1 MIKPSLFVGVRRSIY
16 ETAGSICASDIGEKV
31 MNEKSGK
38 EKFRQQI
45 QRGRVQAGLQAGVYV
60 LVQPHRQAKK
70 ACAPSEQLQ
79 MVKSAL
85 AQFEKKSVLFEEKLI
100 CVF

>member
-1 MIKPSLFVGVRRSIY
+1 MIKPSLFAGVRRSIY
-16 ETAGSICASDIGEKV
+16 GTAGSICASDIGKKV

-45 QRGRVQAGLQAGVYV
+45 QRGKVQAGVYV